1 MQQAMDMRRY
11 GRTKLIWLR
20 SLHLQSPMNPAA
32 PLPPPPHQIIG
43 QMEIEN
49 NLRGETNYSKNPIPG
64 MKHNIL
70 CVFVCVC
77 QVVYVCLY
85 VLLYE

>member
-1 MQQAMDMRRY
+1 MLQAMDMRRY
-11 GRTKLIWLR
+11 GRAKLIWLR

-32 PLPPPPHQIIG
+32 PLPPPHQIIG
-43 QMEIEN
+43 KMEIED

-70 CVFVCVC
+70 CVCVSGCVC
-77 QVVYVCLY
+77 VYVCLY